1 MVLPQ
6 IAILNSLL
14 TTHYSQNMSELT
26 VASRYAKSIIDLAQE
41 QNALEAVN
49 NDVVDFLKTLKG
61 NAQLAAVLSNPIIS
75 NQKKLGIL
83 TSLFEGKMSKVTVEF
98 FKLMINKGRGDVLF
112 ATAHEF
118 VNQYDVLKHI
128 TQATVVSAT
137 QLSEANKAQIL
148 AEVKAAVGG
157 EVTLEAKVDASLIG
171 GFVLTVGDRQIDTS
185 IANNLRKLKK
195 NFAQGI
201 V

>member
-1 MVLPQ
+1 
-6 IAILNSLL
+6 
-14 TTHYSQNMSELT
+14 MSELT

-41 QNALEAVN
+41 QNSLEVIS
-49 NDVVDFLKTLKG
+49 NDVVDLLKTLKA

-75 NQKKLGIL
+75 HQKKLGIL
-83 TSLFEGKMSKVTVEF
+83 TALFEGKMNKLTLEF
-98 FKLMINKGRGDVLF
+98 FKLMINKGRGNVLF

-137 QLSEANKAQIL
+137 PLSEANKAQIL

-195 NFAQGI
+195 NFAKGI

>member
-1 MVLPQ
+1 
-6 IAILNSLL
+6 
-14 TTHYSQNMSELT
+14 MSELT

-41 QNALEAVN
+41 QKSLETVN
-49 NDVVDFLKTLKG
+49 NDMVDFLRTLKG

-83 TSLFEGKMSKVTVEF
+83 TALFEGKVSKVTIEF
-98 FKLMINKGRGDVLF
+98 FKLMINKGRGNLLF

-137 QLSEANKAQIL
+137 ELSAANKAQLL

-195 NFAQGI
+195 NFAKGI

>member
-1 MVLPQ
+1 
-6 IAILNSLL
+6 
-14 TTHYSQNMSELT
+14 MSELT
-26 VASRYAKSIIDLAQE
+26 VASRYAKSIIGLAQE
-41 QNALEAVN
+41 QNVLEAVN
-49 NDVVDFLKTLKG
+49 NDVVDFLKTLKA

-83 TSLFEGKMSKVTVEF
+83 TSLFEGKMSKVTIAF

-112 ATAHEF
+112 ATAYEF

>member
-1 MVLPQ
+1 
-6 IAILNSLL
+6 
-14 TTHYSQNMSELT
+14 MSELT

-41 QNALEAVN
+41 QKALEAVN
-49 NDVVDFLKTLKG
+49 NDVVDLLKTLKA

-75 NQKKLGIL
+75 HQKKLGIL
-83 TSLFEGKMSKVTVEF
+83 TALFEGKMNKITLEF
-98 FKLMINKGRGDVLF
+98 FKLMINKGRGNVLF
-112 ATAHEF
+112 ATAQEF

-128 TQATVVSAT
+128 TQATVVSAAP
-137 QLSEANKAQIL
+137 LSETNKAQIL

-157 EVTLEAKVDASLIG
+157 EVTLDAKVDASLIG

-195 NFAQGI
+195 NFAKGI